1 MKKVVWTNGCF
12 DLLGSHHCVFLEE
25 CRKLGDILVVGLNT
39 DESVKSLKGPSR
51 PIVPYAER
59 KACLEALRCVDLV
72 VPLSDREPSNL
83 IRMLQPS
90 LVAKGFPADKPHT
103 WSNDNM
109 PEHVICEELGIP
121 IHQIRGPNSSTTS
134 LIERIRQWN

>member
-12 DLLGSHHCVFLEE
+12 DLLGAHHVFFLEE
-25 CRKLGDILVVGLNT
+25 CRKLGDVLVVGLNT

-51 PIVPYAER
+51 PIIPFRER

-72 VPLSDREPSNL
+72 VPLSDLEPSNW
-83 IRMLQPS
+83 IRMLQPA
-90 LVAKGFPADKPHT
+90 LVAKGFPADKPDT
-103 WSNDNM
+103 WNNDNM
-109 PEHVICEELGIP
+109 PEHVACKELGIE

-134 LIERIRQWN
+134 LIERICQWN